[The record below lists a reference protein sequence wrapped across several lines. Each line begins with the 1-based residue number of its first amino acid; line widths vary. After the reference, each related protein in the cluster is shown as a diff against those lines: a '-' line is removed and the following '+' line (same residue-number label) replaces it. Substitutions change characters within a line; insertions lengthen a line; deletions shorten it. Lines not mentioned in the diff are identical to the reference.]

1 MARNKKD
8 QTHALSRPK
17 WGKSGSLSNPV
28 APTVK
33 RLYTIF
39 VLLFLCLFLATY
51 HIKLIQDNTEFE
63 NLDVGFKCCIP
74 KLLRFKWVT
83 IARSSTQVSSMLFK
97 LIMRFSL
104 KDEYVE
110 IIEKRGI
117 YNEIEKFYFNKIN
130 Q

>member
-1 MARNKKD
+1 VPD
-8 QTHALSRPK
+8 
-17 WGKSGSLSNPV
+17 
-28 APTVK
+28 
-33 RLYTIF
+33 IF
-39 VLLFLCLFLATY
+39 LLFLCLFLATY
-51 HIKLIQDNTEFE
+51 HIKIIRDNTAFE

-74 KLLRFKWVT
+74 KLSRFKWAT

>member
-1 MARNKKD
+1 MKLLNWKLLPLNTLQSDKD
-8 QTHALSRPK
+8 NRATLLLPRLKDLTRYFLLS
-17 WGKSGSLSNPV
+17 
-28 APTVK
+28 
-33 RLYTIF
+33 
-39 VLLFLCLFLATY
+39 FLCLFLLTY
-51 HIKLIQDNTEFE
+51 HIKIIQDNTEFE

-74 KLLRFKWVT
+74 ELSGFKWVT
-83 IARSSTQVSSMLFK
+83 IAWSSTQVSSMLFE

-104 KDEYVE
+104 KDEDEE